1 MIRFGIVGALAT
13 VLDYAVLLLLYRFAH
28 WPNAAAVAGGY
39 IAGLAVCYLLSI
51 SWVFAHRSIRN
62 RGLEFAVFAAI
73 GVAGL
78 ILTEI
83 IFELAMRWL
92 LGRCEVSVALHAF
105 IQSWTDRVLAVIP
118 VFASNGFQITINA
131 ARIIAAKSVA
141 IVIVFFFNFWARRT
155 ALFTRR

>member
-28 WPNAAAVAGGY
+28 WPNVAAVAGGY

-51 SWVFAHRSIRN
+51 RWVFAHRSVRN
-62 RGLEFAVFAAI
+62 RGVEFTVFAAI
-73 GVAGL
+73 GVVGL

-83 IFELAMRWL
+83 VFELAMRWL
-92 LGRCEVSVALHAF
+92 HGHYEVSVALHTF
-105 IQSWTDRVLAVIP
+105 IQSWTDKGFAVVP
-118 VFASNGFQITINA
+118 AFASKSIQITLHA